1 MGLLIKNYE
10 TIALLEAH
18 WLAAFERLLVG
29 ETLTFL
35 SQAARAEG
43 KAPKMA
49 ACFCCC
55 SGRA

>member
-43 KAPKMA
+43 
-49 ACFCCC
+49 
-55 SGRA
+55 RALHGTKNGSLLLLL